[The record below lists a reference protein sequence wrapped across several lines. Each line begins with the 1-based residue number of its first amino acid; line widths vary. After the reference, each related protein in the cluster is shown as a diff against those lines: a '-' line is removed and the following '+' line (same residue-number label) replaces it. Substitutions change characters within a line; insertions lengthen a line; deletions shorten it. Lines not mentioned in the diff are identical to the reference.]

1 MSTITRTNLL
11 DKLPVEELNVS
22 LHTFLE
28 PVVAGLPDVRHAAVL
43 DLLVRGV
50 VTSQSPI
57 VTQIAR
63 GASHWDDTI
72 WPTCQRAYRFLGNKR
87 FSYRTLRKG
96 LYRRAQQVA
105 QAEPGAYVVVAVDP
119 VNFEKPYTKTLEG
132 VSTVYKATPPA
143 LGGEKRLTRG
153 YPAIT
158 AVAVNLKQPVVS
170 YAQWFSYEKDF
181 LSQNWEV
188 YRAFRMS
195 RAVFAEKKRRFVMD
209 AGGDDEK
216 NFVLL
221 HGWGE
226 EFVIRAFHN
235 RRVEIYNER
244 LQRWENELLKD
255 LVASTPLAFRQT
267 VVFTHARKQ
276 RRATMQMGWFSVQLP
291 GSQLQLWVLVAHDVE
306 REHDLILLTNVAL
319 TSEAVVKQV
328 YEDWRL
334 RGRIEHG
341 YRFDQEAGLDVEDLR
356 VETLERMR
364 RLFMVVLL
372 SAQFV
377 CFIAQTWSASTVRW
391 LRKLGGKLGLKSD
404 LDGLYLLLRGI
415 SAVWQT
421 VSTWRFLATH
431 PFPRNI

>member
-1 MSTITRTNLL
+1 MPTIAQTSVL
-11 DKLPVEELNVS
+11 DKLPVEELNGS
-22 LHTFLE
+22 LQTFLE
-28 PVVAGLPDVRHAAVL
+28 PVAGLLPDVRHVAVL
-43 DLLVRGV
+43 DLLVRGI
-50 VTSQSPI
+50 VTSQSPL

-72 WPTCQRAYRFLGNKR
+72 WPTCQRGYRFLGNKR

-105 QAEPGAYVVVAVDP
+105 RADQPAYVVIAVDP
-119 VNFEKPYTKTLEG
+119 VNFEKPYTEALEG
-132 VSTVYKATPPA
+132 VSTVYKATPPD
-143 LGGEKRLTRG
+143 LKGEKRLTHG

-158 AVAVNLKQPVVS
+158 AVAVNLSQPVVS
-170 YAQWFSYEKDF
+170 YAQWFSYETEF
-181 LSQNWEV
+181 RSQNWEV

-195 RAVFAEKKRRFVMD
+195 RAVFAGEKRRFVMD

-216 NFVLL
+216 NFAQLQS
-221 HGWGE
+221 WGE

-244 LQRWENELLKD
+244 LGRWESELLND
-255 LVASTPLAFRQT
+255 LVTSVPFAFTQT
-267 VVFTHARKQ
+267 VEFTHARKR
-276 RRATMQMGWFSVQLP
+276 RRATIRMGWFQVRLP
-291 GSQLQLWVLVAHDVE
+291 GSQLALWVLVAHDVE

-341 YRFDQEAGLDVEDLR
+341 YRFEQEQGLDVEDMR

-364 RLFMVVLL
+364 RLFMLVLL
-372 SAQFV
+372 AAQFV
-377 CFIAQTWSASTVRW
+377 GFIDCAWTQPTVRW

-404 LDGLYLLLRGI
+404 LDGLYVLMRGI

-421 VSTWRFLATH
+421 VSTLRFLTTH
-431 PFPRNI
+431 PFPRGI

>member
-1 MSTITRTNLL
+1 MPTITQTSLL
-11 DKLPVEELNVS
+11 DKLPVEELNAS
-22 LHTFLE
+22 LQTFLE
-28 PVVAGLPDVRHAAVL
+28 PVASLLPDVRHAAVL

-96 LYRRAQQVA
+96 LYRRAQQVVA
-105 QAEPGAYVVVAVDP
+105 ADPAAYVVIAVDP
-119 VNFEKPYTKTLEG
+119 VNFEKPYTEALEG

-143 LGGEKRLTRG
+143 LDGEKRLTRG

-158 AVAVNLKQPVVS
+158 AVAVNLDQPVVS
-170 YAQWFSYEKDF
+170 YAQWFSYEKNF

-195 RAVFAEKKRRFVMD
+195 RAVFAGKKRRFVMD

-216 NFVLL
+216 NFVQLQS
-221 HGWGE
+221 WGE

-235 RRVEIYNER
+235 RRVDIYNER
-244 LQRWENELLKD
+244 LHRWESELLKD
-255 LVASTPLAFRQT
+255 LVTSVPFAFTQT
-267 VVFTHARKQ
+267 VVFTHAREQ
-276 RRATMQMGWFSVQLP
+276 RHATMRMGWFQVRLP
-291 GSQLQLWVLVAHDVE
+291 GSEMLLWVLVAHDVE
-306 REHDLILLTNVAL
+306 RDHDLILLTNVAL

-341 YRFDQEAGLDVEDLR
+341 YRFDQEAGLDVEDMR

-377 CFIAQTWSASTVRW
+377 CFIAQTWPGPTLRW

-404 LDGLYLLLRGI
+404 LDGLYVLLRGI

-431 PFPRNI
+431 PFPRGI